1 MLIVCLLKTPLHE
14 VLISELVVQSNLA
27 NPGPTTMIQPL
38 I

>member
-14 VLISELVVQSNLA
+14 VLISVLVVQYNLA
-27 NPGPTTMIQPL
+27 NPGLTTMIQPL